1 MPSQELNPSS
11 EMKRL
16 GEDRIINRG
25 FVVTP
30 SSIVS
35 VAIFPG
41 TALFVEGNLSTA
53 ESFFSS
59 LRTFYI
65 KSFIF
70 HSKSLKNL
78 SGQAI

>member
-30 SSIVS
+30 PSIVS

-41 TALFVEGNLSTA
+41 TALFVEGNLSNY
-53 ESFFSS
+53 S
-59 LRTFYI
+59 
-65 KSFIF
+65 
-70 HSKSLKNL
+70 
-78 SGQAI
+78 